1 MKRTMLMLLLL
12 ALTFST
18 VLGCGVKGPDG
29 KYLNPGPPQR
39 GGHALGEPNS
49 LEARDDVG

>member
-1 MKRTMLMLLLL
+1 MKRIMLMLLLL
-12 ALTFST
+12 ALTLST

-39 GGHALGEPNS
+39 GHALGEPNP
-49 LEARDDVG
+49 LEDRSNLG